1 MKASYLQLVKESQW
15 FAEQHPMI
23 NGVSPDWRD
32 WLLDRGSLTEQLI
45 NYSDARFS
53 VKVLSQRWEKP
64 LPHEAQQ
71 LRVPMHLAARIRE
84 VELYC
89 GEARMV
95 YARSVMPLQVYLEQ
109 RHILQNIGT
118 RPLGHLLFK
127 DGKIRI
133 SKRRVSRF
141 KDDGQLIY
149 GRSTPY
155 RYVDH
160 EILVSEF
167 FINDALIGKD

>member
-1 MKASYLQLVKESQW
+1 
-15 FAEQHPMI
+15 MI
-23 NGVSPDWRD
+23 NRINPAWRH
-32 WLLDRGSLTEQLI
+32 WLLDRGSLTEQLM
-45 NYSDARFS
+45 NFSDEPFS
-53 VKVLSQRWEKP
+53 VKVLSQRWQLP

-71 LRVPMHLAARIRE
+71 LGVPLHLAARIRQ

-89 GEARMV
+89 GDTRMV

-109 RHILQNIGT
+109 RHVLQNIGT

-133 SKRRVSRF
+133 SKRRVSLF
-141 KDDGQLIY
+141 KGEAGTVL

-155 RYVDH
+155 RYEDH

-167 FINDALIGKD
+167 FINDALIAKPA

>member
-1 MKASYLQLVKESQW
+1 
-15 FAEQHPMI
+15 MI
-23 NGVSPDWRD
+23 NRISPAWRH

-45 NYSDARFS
+45 NFSDQPFA
-53 VKVLSQRWEKP
+53 VKVLSQRWEQP
-64 LPHEAQQ
+64 LPHEARQ
-71 LRVPMHLAARIRE
+71 LGVALHLAARIRE

-89 GEARMV
+89 GEERMV

-127 DGKIRI
+127 DGRIRI
-133 SKRRVSRF
+133 SKRQVSRF
-141 KDDGQLIY
+141 KGEGKLIY